1 MIPNVT
7 MRWCQRK
14 ATCRWCELPIVT
26 GTAVVA
32 VFFWNKGS
40 GDRRW
45 NTQICYHPDCW
56 VKQGLDYLDRNPYVP
71 VRVRDKLK
79 LSVEDKRKRFLLV
92 RRFHA
97 LEQRKGNV
105 KADYPDKLLVEVRL
119 TKQMADIMLDVA
131 RIGGIPKSWAEKLG

>member
-1 MIPNVT
+1 M
-7 MRWCQRK
+7 
-14 ATCRWCELPIVT
+14 
-26 GTAVVA
+26 VA
-32 VFFWNKGS
+32 VYFWNKGS
-40 GDRRW
+40 DNRRW

-56 VKQGLDYLDRNPYVP
+56 VGQGLDYLKRNPYVP

-97 LEQRKGNV
+97 LEQRKSKV